1 MDEGV
6 FGKAARERAIAEV
19 EAEMARLCELLAEG
33 LAMGLNEGREM
44 VGGAMSEFLTEFFD
58 LVRAKG
64 SRPGTNGMIML
75 PLLVH
80 GAETGPPSEAR
91 RLDGGGRRPEDGA
104 CGGGG
109 RAAAVVHLLWWAA
122 ARYLDDLTD
131 TSGAPSPGNVAVG
144 KKVLAALAVG
154 SHLPARLVAGLPVTG
169 GVRAALGDELSRC
182 WLDAVDGQLRDL
194 TAPVSTATPES
205 VLRGYEGK
213 TGAPYAMAAASAAC
227 LAGADGRRVTGW
239 RSFGRALGVLRQ
251 LVNDQRD
258 LASGRHEDLA
268 NGTATY
274 LLVHLLA
281 SLPAGR
287 RREALALHAAARH
300 SGSARAELAAWMLDD
315 EVIDSYAASV
325 APLVERAH
333 GLLGRLGGE
342 PGRVRELHGLVDET
356 VGHMPGFRLAVA

>member
-6 FGKAARERAIAEV
+6 FGRVAQERAIAEV

-33 LAMGLNEGREM
+33 LAMGLDEGREM
-44 VGGAMSEFLTEFFD
+44 VGGAMSEFLVEFFD

-64 SRPGTNGMIML
+64 SRPGVKGMITL

-80 GAETGPPSEAR
+80 GAETGDPAP
-91 RLDGGGRRPEDGA
+91 
-104 CGGGG
+104 
-109 RAAAVVHLLWWAA
+109 AAPVAVIHLLWWAS

-131 TSGAPSPGNVAVG
+131 AASAEGAASRTVEAPAAG
-144 KKVLAALAVG
+144 KKILTALAVG
-154 SHLPARLVAGLPVTG
+154 GQLPGRIIAGLPAG
-169 GVRAALGDELSRC
+169 AAVRAALADEVSRG

-194 TAPVSTATPES
+194 TERPPVASPGS
-205 VLRGYEGK
+205 VLRGYERK

-227 LAGADGRRVTGW
+227 LAGVGGRRVDGW
-239 RSFGRALGVLRQ
+239 RAYGRALGVLRQ

-281 SLPAGR
+281 ALPAAR
-287 RREALALHAAARH
+287 RREALALHAAARR
-300 SGSARAELAAWMLDD
+300 SASARAELTAWMLDD
-315 EVIDSYAASV
+315 EIIESYAASV

-333 GLLGRLGGE
+333 GLLDGLGGD
-342 PGRVRELHGLVDET
+342 PGCVRELHRLVDET
-356 VGHMPGFRLAVA
+356 AGHLPRFRLAVA

>member
-6 FGKAARERAIAEV
+6 FGKAAQERAIAEV

-33 LAMGLNEGREM
+33 LAMGLDEGREM
-44 VGGAMSEFLTEFFD
+44 VGGAMSEFLAEFFD
-58 LVRAKG
+58 LVQAKG
-64 SRPGTNGMIML
+64 SRPGTNGMITL

-91 RLDGGGRRPEDGA
+91 RWNAGGRGPA
-104 CGGGG
+104 
-109 RAAAVVHLLWWAA
+109 RAVAVVHLLWWAA

-131 TSGAPSPGNVAVG
+131 APGAPSPGSVAVS
-144 KKVLAALAVG
+144 KKVLTALAVG
-154 SHLPARLVAGLPVTG
+154 SHLPTRLIAGLPLTA

-194 TAPVSTATPES
+194 SEPVSAATPES

-213 TGAPYAMAAASAAC
+213 TGSPYAMAAASAAC
-227 LAGADGRRVTGW
+227 LAGSDGRRVTGW

-274 LLVHLLA
+274 LLVHLLG

-287 RREALALHAAARH
+287 RREAIALHAAARH
-300 SGSARAELAAWMLDD
+300 SGSARAELTAWMLDD

-325 APLVERAH
+325 APLVEQAH
-333 GLLGRLGGE
+333 GRLDLLGGD
-342 PGRVRELHGLVDET
+342 PDCVRELHGLVDET
-356 VGHMPGFRLAVA
+356 VGHMPGFHLAVA